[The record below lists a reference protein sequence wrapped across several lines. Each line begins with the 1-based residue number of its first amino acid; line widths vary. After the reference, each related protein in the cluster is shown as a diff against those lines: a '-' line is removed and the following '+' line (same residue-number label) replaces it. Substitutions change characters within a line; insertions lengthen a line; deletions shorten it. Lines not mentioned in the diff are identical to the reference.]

1 MQDRTLTVRV
11 ARIQAL
17 TPDVKAYELVH
28 PWGGRLPAYTAGAHV
43 DVHTPGGFK
52 RPYSLARAAGNA
64 PAPARYVIGVKRE
77 PASRGA
83 SAAMHEQVQVGE
95 LLAISTP
102 RNSFAL
108 QDGAGPHWLLAGGIG
123 LTPLLA
129 MAEQAV
135 LEGRDVHLFVFV
147 RSRQHLA
154 FADALAALGTRVR
167 YHFDDPA
174 APEKIDLAALLSP
187 TAAARPAGAHLYLCG
202 PAGFMQAARRAAAE
216 WPEDWPEER
225 IHAEYFAAPEG
236 SADTSRGDP
245 FELRLALSGSRLQVG
260 ADQSAVQALAAI
272 GIDVPT
278 SCEQG
283 LCGTCVV
290 PWRASEGGG
299 EPVHRDFCL
308 SGGERRHKVALC
320 CSRARS
326 GVLVVDL

>member
-11 ARIQAL
+11 AHIQVL
-17 TPDVKAYELVH
+17 TPEVKAFELVA
-28 PWGGRLPAYTAGAHV
+28 PWGGRLPGYNAGAHV

-52 RPYSLARAAGNA
+52 RPYSLARAAGDA
-64 PAPARYVIGVKRE
+64 SSPLSYVIGVKRE

-83 SAAMHEQVQVGE
+83 SAALHEQVQVGD
-95 LLAISTP
+95 LLAISAP

-108 QDGAGPHWLLAGGIG
+108 QPGTGLHLLLAGGIG

-135 LEGRDVHLFVFV
+135 AEGRDVQLCVFA
-147 RSRQHLA
+147 RSRSQLA
-154 FADALAALGTRVR
+154 FACALAALGPCVR
-167 YHFDDPA
+167 YHFDDLA
-174 APEKIDLAALLSP
+174 VPEKIDLATLL
-187 TAAARPAGAHLYLCG
+187 AGQPAGTQLYLCG
-202 PAGFMQAARRAAAE
+202 PAGFMQAVRGAAANSPE
-216 WPEDWPEER
+216 HWPDDR
-225 IHAEYFAAPEG
+225 IHAEYFAVPEG
-236 SADTSRGDP
+236 SADASCGDP

-260 ADQSAVQALAAI
+260 AEQSAVQALAAI

-290 PWRASEGGG
+290 PWRATDGGG

-308 SGGERRHKVALC
+308 TGGERRHKVALC